1 MWYYI
6 LQNPNYYKTNMKR
19 VSTLLCILCALLFAG
34 CIDRGFDLAE
44 TSGEITIGGE
54 ELVVPL
60 TEIAPITLGS
70 LLQENET
77 ITTDENGVYQIK
89 FSSFGDDPTKYES
102 LSVDGIEIPAI
113 TGLSPELD
121 PISFSFQQLP
131 TSLSMS
137 GFSHKFNVDYPT
149 INNIVD
155 IKPIEVEQSLNITIP
170 GLPSNAQQG
179 QISEYVANY
188 IPAIEYGD
196 GDKAVFNADIELLQQ
211 LKKIDWVDFGDD
223 KLPGSLFEIKIDLNG
238 LAGING
244 GGKFKF
250 NVEFPKGYYLC
261 DKAGNDFPSE
271 SHNIF
276 QQEVELKPN
285 QNTVEFL
292 TYLRRIDFSDYSFTD
307 GLLSINDE
315 IKYNYDL
322 ELKVSAGTYNL
333 AAAPKFSIKAKPVY
347 KDVEVVINHFEMD
360 KVSYPVNY
368 AFDGMPGGIE
378 IKKVAFKDTYLTLFL
393 KGLDWLEIK
402 DNKTNQTLPIKVK
415 VSLPECMHIAQSSNF
430 SNNTLSASAGDL
442 ANGIRLKLD
451 YIDCS
456 GEDVRQENGQL
467 LISSEITAEIDL
479 NSMSGGTVLVSSLT
493 PPVSPVAVEVAI
505 SDSTLKLDTANT
517 VVEWSEEKSFDLD
530 LGDNIPSISQSIEIP
545 EMITAVECITI
556 GKAGSDNKPVS
567 IEFALT
573 GSSSFPVEKLDV
585 DVAINLGKMLRPTQA
600 TLDSGI
606 ITKSASG
613 DYILAINE
621 TWEPRK
627 KSLAKKV
634 EFEALENIPAISNG
648 KITLNQKFPVT
659 GSVKIKD
666 GQNIDLSNI
675 ESAKIDVDVKIDDI
689 EAKTFTGGINIA
701 VEPEQMVVELG
712 EIGDLG
718 VNINSLKLNPILRV
732 KLKDNPT
739 GIPFFA
745 NIAVTTYNNGG
756 EALSTIQIPTI
767 NVAGS
772 GASDIVLSTSRNAS
786 KFDGENTTFIAIDDL
801 AKLLSNGIPAKIAVD
816 MSVATNNSEIYT
828 IDLARA
834 AKGYKIEYQYEAI
847 VPFELDGNV
856 DISYET
862 TISDL
867 GSTFDELAD
876 TTKGLKVGD
885 VGLIAEFGTT
895 IPFNIVLSAELV
907 NKNGTTE
914 GVKARLNIHNC
925 VIKGSSNNERSVS
938 KIDFDFD
945 LGENH
950 SLEDLKGADGLR
962 LKFALYNTDNGVAT
976 LSKDQYIDGKL
987 KLRVRDGLTLD
998 ISSLTNGNK
1007 EE

>member
-1 MWYYI
+1 M
-6 LQNPNYYKTNMKR
+6 QNPNYYKTNMKR
-19 VSTLLCILCALLFAG
+19 VSTSLCILFALLSAG
-34 CIDRGFDLAE
+34 CVDRGFDLAE

-60 TEIAPITLGS
+60 AEIAPITLSS
-70 LLQENET
+70 LLKENET
-77 ITTDENGVYQIK
+77 ITSDENGVYQIK

-113 TGLSPELD
+113 TGLSPKLD

-149 INNIVD
+149 INSIMD

-170 GLPSNAQQG
+170 GLPSSAQQG
-179 QISEYVANY
+179 QINEYVANY

-211 LKKIDWVDFGDD
+211 LKKIDWVEFGDD
-223 KLPGSLFEIKIDLNG
+223 KYPGSLFEIKIDLNG

-250 NVEFPKGYYLC
+250 NVEFPNGYYLC
-261 DKAGNDFPSE
+261 DKSGNDFPDE

-276 QQEVELKPN
+276 QQEIELKPN

-292 TYLRRIDFSDYSFTD
+292 TYLRRIDFSDYSFEN

-315 IKYNYDL
+315 IKYNYNL

-347 KDVEVVINHFEMD
+347 KDIEVVINQFDMD

-368 AFDGMPGGIE
+368 AFDGMPGGIS
-378 IKKVAFKDTYLTLFL
+378 IKKVAFKDTYLTLYL

-402 DNKTNQTLPIKVK
+402 DNKTNQTLPIQVK
-415 VSLPECMHIAQSSNF
+415 VSLPECMHFAQTSNF

-442 ANGIRLKLD
+442 AKGIRLKLD

-456 GEDVRQENGQL
+456 GKDVKQENGQL
-467 LISSEITAEIDL
+467 LISSEVTAEIDL
-479 NSMSGGTVLVSSLT
+479 KSMNGSTVLVSSLV
-493 PPVSPVAVEVAI
+493 PPVNPVVVEVAI
-505 SDSTLKLDTANT
+505 SDTTLNLNTNST

-530 LGDNIPSISQSIEIP
+530 LGNNVPSISQSVEIP
-545 EMITAVECITI
+545 EMITSVECITI
-556 GKAGSDNKPVS
+556 GKAGSDNDPVS

-573 GSSSFPVEKLDV
+573 GNNSFPVEKLDV
-585 DVAINLGKMLRPTQA
+585 NVAINLGKMLRPTQA

-627 KSLAKKV
+627 KSLTKRV

-648 KITLNQKFPVT
+648 KITLNQKFPIT

-701 VEPEQMVVELG
+701 VEPERMVVELG
-712 EIGDLG
+712 EMGDLG
-718 VNINSLKLNPILRV
+718 ININSLKLNPILNI

-739 GIPFFA
+739 GIPFHA
-745 NIAVTTYNNGG
+745 NIAISTYDSDGN
-756 EALSTIQIPTI
+756 ALNTIEIPTI

-772 GASDIVLSTSRNAS
+772 GASSIVLSTSRNAS
-786 KFDGENTTFIAIDDL
+786 KFDGENTTFIAIDEL

-816 MSVATNNSEIYT
+816 MAVATDNSSVYT

-834 AKGYKIEYQYEAI
+834 AKGYKIEYQYEVL

-862 TISDL
+862 TITDL
-867 GSTFDELAD
+867 GATFDELAD
-876 TTKGLKVGD
+876 TTNGLKVGD

-907 NKNGTTE
+907 NKDGTTE

-925 VIKGSSNNERSVS
+925 VIKGSSNNKRSVS

-945 LGENH
+945 LGENR

-962 LKFALYNTDNGVAT
+962 LKFGLYNTDNGVVA